1 MMMIS
6 SLLAVQWWT
15 YKTDD
20 QLLNECFLQE
30 KMIMTLVVVVLSVI
44 ALCVCLVSLK
54 KNSKTTTERMKSLL
68 EEKWGRLASVCVV
81 VEGLSRQAWKGRLWE
96 NWQRGVCQFLLFSV
110 FLRVK
115 NWGRKTAV
123 RTSTSASAV
132 VYYYYWCVVKK
143 TSPVMLL
150 QQPKAKPKQNEVTH
164 SQFVSEKYI
173 SCLRYIRSGTTF
185 CPQIIPFSRVFSL
198 SP

>member
-68 EEKWGRLASVCVV
+68 EEK
-81 VEGLSRQAWKGRLWE
+81 
-96 NWQRGVCQFLLFSV
+96 
-110 FLRVK
+110 
-115 NWGRKTAV
+115 
-123 RTSTSASAV
+123 
-132 VYYYYWCVVKK
+132 
-143 TSPVMLL
+143 
-150 QQPKAKPKQNEVTH
+150 
-164 SQFVSEKYI
+164 
-173 SCLRYIRSGTTF
+173 
-185 CPQIIPFSRVFSL
+185 
-198 SP
+198 